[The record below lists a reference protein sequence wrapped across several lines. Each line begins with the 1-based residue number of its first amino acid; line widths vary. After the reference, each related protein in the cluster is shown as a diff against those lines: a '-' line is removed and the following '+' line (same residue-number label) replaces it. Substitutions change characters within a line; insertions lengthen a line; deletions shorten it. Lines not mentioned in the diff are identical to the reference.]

1 MMAPEDKASAL
12 KRERERQRLT
22 NAYHRVFG
30 NKDGQ
35 TVIDDMKA
43 QFATDSQVFLPGYDF
58 NPVVAAL
65 RDGQR
70 GVLIHIET
78 MLRRIVIADG
88 DIETPKRKVIK
99 K

>member
-1 MMAPEDKASAL
+1 MMAPEDKAAAL
-12 KRERERQRLT
+12 RRERERQKIT
-22 NAYHRVFG
+22 NSYHRVFASKEG
-30 NKDGQ
+30 AA
-35 TVIDDMKA
+35 VIADLKT

-70 GVLIHIET
+70 GVILHIEAI
-78 MLRRIVIADG
+78 LRRPVIADG
-88 DIETPKRKVIK
+88 DIETPKRKVK

>member
-1 MMAPEDKASAL
+1 MAPEDKVAAL
-12 KRERERQRLT
+12 RRERERQKIT
-22 NAYHRVFG
+22 NAYHRLFAG
-30 NKDGQ
+30 KDGQ
-35 TVIDDMKA
+35 MVIDDLKH

-70 GVLIHIET
+70 GVVLHIEA
-78 MLRRIVIADG
+78 MLRRPILADG
-88 DIETPKRKVIK
+88 DIEAPKRKVK

>member
-22 NAYHRVFG
+22 NAYHRVFS

-35 TVIDDMKA
+35 MVIADMKA

-70 GVLIHIET
+70 GVVIHIESI
-78 MLRRIVIADG
+78 LRRPVIADG
-88 DIETPKRKVIK
+88 DIETPKRKVK

>member
-1 MMAPEDKASAL
+1 MAPEDKAAAL
-12 KRERERQRLT
+12 RRERERQKTT
-22 NAYHRVFG
+22 NAYHRAFST
-30 NKDGQ
+30 KEGQ
-35 TVIDDMKA
+35 AIIADLKH
-43 QFATDSQVFLPGYDF
+43 QFATESQVFLPGYDY

-70 GVLIHIET
+70 GVILHIES
-78 MLRRIVIADG
+78 MLRRPVIADG